1 MKILLCLIW
10 NEKKRWVC
18 LIIYYVNDMNVIVK
32 KKLYV
37 IFFCKLRKYVCFFIF
52 LNSKEVYL
60 WVWDCN
66 VIFFLI
72 ELISYNFYD
81 VSKIVVE

>member
-1 MKILLCLIW
+1 MFDLKWKKEMGVFDNILCKW
-10 NEKKRWVC
+10 YEC
-18 LIIYYVNDMNVIVK
+18 YC

-60 WVWDCN
+60 WVCDCN

>member
-1 MKILLCLIW
+1 MKKEMVVFDNILCKW
-10 NEKKRWVC
+10 YEC
-18 LIIYYVNDMNVIVK
+18 YC

-37 IFFCKLRKYVCFFIF
+37 IFFCKLRKYVCFLMFI
-52 LNSKEVYL
+52 NSKEVYL
-60 WVWDCN
+60 WIWDCN

-72 ELISYNFYD
+72 ELIGYNFYD

>member
-1 MKILLCLIW
+1 MENIVVFDLKW
-10 NEKKRWVC
+10 KKEMVVFDNIFYKWYEC
-18 LIIYYVNDMNVIVK
+18 YWK
-32 KKLYV
+32 ELYV
-37 IFFCKLRKYVCFFIF
+37 IFFCKLSKYVCFFMFI
-52 LNSKEVYL
+52 NSKEVYL
-60 WVWDCN
+60 WIWDCN